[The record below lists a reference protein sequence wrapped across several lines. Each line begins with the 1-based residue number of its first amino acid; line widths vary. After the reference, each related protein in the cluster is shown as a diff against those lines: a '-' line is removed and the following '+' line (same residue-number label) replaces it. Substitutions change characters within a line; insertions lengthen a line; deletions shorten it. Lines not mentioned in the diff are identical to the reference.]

1 MHMTYYKTTV
11 VRVGGEA
18 ADIHAG
24 GVLILF
30 TEPVPEALA
39 DVSIVHRPSQELSAP
54 INVGDIVEVAGSP
67 LSVTAVG
74 DIAADNL
81 RKLGHVVI
89 YANQPEQK
97 LLPGAVHAE
106 GTLPLP
112 QPDQIIEFRA
122 RD

>member
-1 MHMTYYKTTV
+1 MTYYKTTV
-11 VRVGGEA
+11 VSVGNEA
-18 ADIHAG
+18 ADMLAG
-24 GVLILF
+24 GVMILF
-30 TEPVPEALA
+30 AEPVPEALA
-39 DVSIVHRPSQELSAP
+39 DVSIVHRPSQGLSAP
-54 INVGDIVEVAGSP
+54 IKVGDTVEVAGSQ

-74 DIAADNL
+74 EIAADNL
-81 RKLGHVVI
+81 RKLGHVVL

-122 RD
+122 GG